1 MFDVYG
7 KEIANPVNKTQ
18 TPGTYELEF
27 NAQNLKSGAYFY
39 RLNTGDYTGTRKLL
53 VTGNE

>member
-7 KEIANPVNKTQ
+7 KEIANLVDKTQ
-18 TPGTYELEF
+18 TSGIYELEF

-39 RLNTGDYTGTRKLL
+39 RLNTGDYTETRKLL
-53 VTGNE
+53 VAGNK